1 VQVQPQNVAQRVV
14 EAVSPSSPG
23 PGDYLADHN
32 GASPRKSDVACRV
45 TVLELAP
52 GEAGTREGRLSE
64 PPTTH
69 HPPNTHA
76 RSFFSSLCWAACIFG
91 IFSISFC
98 CYSVLLV
105 LCSAPACTADVSLL
119 LLLRPLATRLR

>member
-1 VQVQPQNVAQRVV
+1 MQVQPQNVAQRVV
-14 EAVSPSSPG
+14 VAASPSSPG

-52 GEAGTREGRLSE
+52 GEGGTREGRLSE
-64 PPTTH
+64 PPGPFRFPFPFPLLGLPLLGAVCT
-69 HPPNTHA
+69 
-76 RSFFSSLCWAACIFG
+76 FG

-98 CYSVLLV
+98 LSSVLLV
-105 LCSAPACTADVSLL
+105 LCSAPTSTAAFLSCSCDPCYTP
-119 LLLRPLATRLR
+119 R